1 MEKTYFSQGEKLLEV
16 TLIDNQF
23 LNLKVWINSNDY
35 IFRYF
40 IYIKWC

>member
-1 MEKTYFSQGEKLLEV
+1 MERTYFSQEGKLLEV

-23 LNLKVWINSNDY
+23 PNLKVWINSND

-40 IYIKWC
+40 IYI